1 MASRGFR
8 VFRFGS
14 GFSRR
19 RPVSVLPAADLLLAP
34 GAISVHRSGLE
45 TAFFQ
50 PALDLVFG
58 EADVRFNP
66 QMRYESAHTIKNAMI
81 RGRRRVFLCRSAP
94 ARHSARTRVEGSN
107 PRSPTNTRL
116 LRHSPSS
123 QEPGR
128 QLRTQVQNVTFHK
141 PTYRDK

>member
-81 RGRRRVFLCRSAP
+81 CGQDTHRRR
-94 ARHSARTRVEGSN
+94 RHARTG
-107 PRSPTNTRL
+107 PRSL
-116 LRHSPSS
+116 I
-123 QEPGR
+123 
-128 QLRTQVQNVTFHK
+128 
-141 PTYRDK
+141 

>member
-1 MASRGFR
+1 
-8 VFRFGS
+8 
-14 GFSRR
+14 
-19 RPVSVLPAADLLLAP
+19 LPAADLLLAP

-81 RGRRRVFLCRSAP
+81 CGQDTHRRR
-94 ARHSARTRVEGSN
+94 RHARTG
-107 PRSPTNTRL
+107 PRSLMTLELYVTVRNRVDTAVL
-116 LRHSPSS
+116 LGAEDHAQRAAARKGGGS
-123 QEPGR
+123 
-128 QLRTQVQNVTFHK
+128 FF
-141 PTYRDK
+141 